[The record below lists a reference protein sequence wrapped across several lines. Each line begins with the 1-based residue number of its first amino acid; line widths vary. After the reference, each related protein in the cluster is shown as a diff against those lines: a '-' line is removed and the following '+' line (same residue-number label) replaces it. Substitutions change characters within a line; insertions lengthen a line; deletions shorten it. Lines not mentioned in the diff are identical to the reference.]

1 MAGPAAAQPVI
12 ILVEPQLAENIGAAA
27 RAMLNCGLD
36 SLRLVQPRPEW
47 PSERARATSAGA
59 EAVLDAAAVFRSVAE
74 ATADLQRVYATTGRA
89 RDLVKQVMTPV
100 QAVAEMRAELG
111 RGERIGVLFGPE
123 RTGLLNDDVAL
134 ADTVV
139 TVPLNP
145 DFSSLNLAQAVL
157 IVAYEWL
164 KAADD
169 TAPVALHHGA
179 SPPAGKAHLTSFLTR
194 LEAELDD
201 CGFLRNAE
209 MRPAMVRNIRAMF
222 GRAELTDQEVRT
234 LHGILTEL
242 VTKRLKD

>member
-1 MAGPAAAQPVI
+1 VSGQPVI
-12 ILVEPQLAENIGAAA
+12 ILVEPQLAENIGATA
-27 RAMLNCGLD
+27 RAMLNCGLTE
-36 SLRLVQPRPEW
+36 LRLVQPKPEW
-47 PSERARATSAGA
+47 PSERARANASGA
-59 EAVLDAAAVFRSVAE
+59 DAVLDQAMLFRTVGE
-74 ATADLQRVYATTGRA
+74 ATADLQRVYATTGRS
-89 RDLVKQVMTPV
+89 RDLTKLIMTPP

-111 RGERIGVLFGPE
+111 RDERVGVLFGPE

-134 ADTVV
+134 ADTVI

-145 DFSSLNLAQAVL
+145 AFSSLNLAQAVL
-157 IVAYEWL
+157 IVAYEWV
-164 KAADD
+164 KAADA
-169 TAPVALHHGA
+169 TPPVALHHSA
-179 SPPAGKAHLTSFLTR
+179 SPPASKTHLTSFLVR
-194 LEAELDD
+194 LEAELDA